1 MHNLA
6 GGTLC
11 TVNAQRAEPSTQS
24 MHGLAG
30 GNLCTVNARLAE
42 PSAQSMHDKRNPLHS
57 QCTTSG
63 TLCTVNARS
72 CGRNPL
78 HSQCTTSGSQAQADP
93 SFLKFFAQA
102 GGRIL
107 FAQAMLG
114 PCFLILLFTTIH
126 KSFRELSKLK
136 KTLKASRDGPEQGGS
151 IR

>member
-1 MHNLA
+1 MQNLA
-6 GGTLC
+6 GRTLC
-11 TVNAQRAEPSTQS
+11 TVNAQSCGRNPLHSQCTASGT
-24 MHGLAG
+24 LY
-30 GNLCTVNARLAE
+30 TVNAR
-42 PSAQSMHDKRNPLHS
+42 SCGRNPLHS

-126 KSFRELSKLK
+126 KSFRELSKL
-136 KTLKASRDGPEQGGS
+136 
-151 IR
+151 